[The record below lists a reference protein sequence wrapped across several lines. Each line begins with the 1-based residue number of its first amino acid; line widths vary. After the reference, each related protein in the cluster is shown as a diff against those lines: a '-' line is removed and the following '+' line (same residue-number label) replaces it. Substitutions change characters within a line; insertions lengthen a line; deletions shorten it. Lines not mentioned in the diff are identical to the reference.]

1 MAFAYIPNRNR
12 GALTLA
18 YSSVNPS
25 GGTGGNDVAGTY
37 TYHTF
42 SSFTSYDD
50 GYGTPAIPLGFTWGN
65 NGNNYTEYWL
75 GTNGVIQFGS
85 GTSSSST
92 SNGFNAYSADLW
104 FQPIGG
110 AIKNSVY

>member
-50 GYGTPAIPLGFTWGN
+50 GYGTP
-65 NGNNYTEYWL
+65 
-75 GTNGVIQFGS
+75 S
-85 GTSSSST
+85 H
-92 SNGFNAYSADLW
+92 
-104 FQPIGG
+104 
-110 AIKNSVY
+110 